1 MRETKMEI
9 LKFEGSSRAPLKQ
22 RKGFRVILGIT
33 VMGVFAALGSTL
45 AANITINSSQ
55 AVEFGQGLSAAA
67 ACDST
72 ITVKPRAS
80 FTNGTDTAGTFTLAS
95 LEFGGLDYASC
106 NNKELVIST
115 YDSGVATANYFGG
128 TTNDSYTAV
137 TVLIKSDSAVVAS
150 PASGE
155 KPTIVSSVGSGSS
168 ETFTVTFGNPLTPA
182 GKVYKVTVESRDPSN

>member
-1 MRETKMEI
+1 MEI

-45 AANITINSSQ
+45 AANITINTSN

-67 ACDST
+67 ACDSN

-80 FTNGTDTAGTFTLAS
+80 FTNGSDTAGTFMLAS
-95 LEFGGLDYASC
+95 LEFGELDYAAC

-115 YDSGVATANYFGG
+115 YDSGSATANFLGG
-128 TTNDSYTAV
+128 TTADSYTAV
-137 TVLIKSDSAVVAS
+137 TILIKS
-150 PASGE
+150 E
-155 KPTIVSSVGSGSS
+155 
-168 ETFTVTFGNPLTPA
+168 
-182 GKVYKVTVESRDPSN
+182 